1 MSTDL
6 KFASL
11 DVHREGVELHGTDER
26 DPGGKGVHQVVL
38 VIDPDALLD
47 GKSVIANKDRDQC
60 DQIGLF

>member
-1 MSTDL
+1 MRL
-6 KFASL
+6 KGDIQVGGA
-11 DVHREGVELHGTDER
+11 R

-47 GKSVIANKDRDQC
+47 GKSVTVHEDRDQC